1 MKQLLL
7 RCEDSADRVSVRETL
22 LEQAHVLYD
31 TSAKAVFGH
40 FTARTCN
47 ELWARILP
55 YIHGQGA
62 NNAAVDF
69 EPWPLVDLVTYV
81 V

>member
-47 ELWARILP
+47 EPWARILP